1 MDVTKAI
8 ETRRAYRSLA
18 PIEITEELI
27 KDLARHS
34 ILAPSC
40 FNNQPIRYI
49 FVYEPVILE
58 RLKTA
63 LSKGNAWAK
72 AASMIVAVFGVED
85 SDCVLGERIY
95 YLFDIGQATAFLQL
109 RATELGLV
117 AHPIAGF
124 NPEMVKE
131 ILKIPHEMMVITLVI
146 IGKKSEILNLELS
159 EKQVISEKKRPDRLS
174 FEEFSFMNTYR
185 E

>member
-95 YLFDIGQATAFLQL
+95 YLFDIIYNRNATSFIYEQL
-109 RATELGLV
+109 NR
-117 AHPIAGF
+117 H
-124 NPEMVKE
+124 
-131 ILKIPHEMMVITLVI
+131 IL
-146 IGKKSEILNLELS
+146 
-159 EKQVISEKKRPDRLS
+159 
-174 FEEFSFMNTYR
+174 
-185 E
+185 